1 MLKAQVSIDAESFIK
16 AINELTEAVRLLKE
30 KFHQLETA
38 NITVNI
44 MERQSDIDVDYVI
57 SRIIRELNDCMNGDD

>member
-16 AINELTEAVRLLKE
+16 AINELTEAVRLLEE

-57 SRIIRELNDCMNGDD
+57 GRIIRELNDCMNGDD

>member
-1 MLKAQVSIDAESFIK
+1 MFKVQVSIDAESFIQ
-16 AINELTEAVRLLKE
+16 AVNEMTEAVRLLEE

-44 MERQSDIDVDYVI
+44 MGRQSDIDVDCI
-57 SRIIRELNDCMNGDD
+57 IDRIIREWNTRLNGDD

>member
-16 AINELTEAVRLLKE
+16 AINELTEAVRLLEE

>member
-1 MLKAQVSIDAESFIK
+1 MFEVRVSIDAESFIQ
-16 AINELTEAVRLLKE
+16 AVNEMTEAVRLLKE
-30 KFHQLETA
+30 KFHQLEMA

>member
-16 AINELTEAVRLLKE
+16 AINEMTEAVRLLEE
-30 KFHQLETA
+30 KFHQLKMA

-44 MERQSDIDVDYVI
+44 MGRQSDIDVDCII
-57 SRIIRELNDCMNGDD
+57 SRIIREWNACMNGDD

>member
-1 MLKAQVSIDAESFIK
+1 MFKVQVSIDAESFIQ
-16 AINELTEAVRLLKE
+16 AVNEMTESIRLLEE

-44 MERQSDIDVDYVI
+44 MERQSDIDVDCI
-57 SRIIRELNDCMNGDD
+57 IDRIIRELNARLNGDD